1 MQLFV
6 AYGRV
11 AKIPTDAFG
20 ESRKG
25 TPYFKFDFVC
35 DSSQRDAQGKFIPSF
50 FHVETYGKQA
60 ELMYQSLS
68 KGSPILVKGEIVQR
82 PYLND
87 QQQQRTYQV
96 LYPSLTDGI
105 TFLESKTVSEQ
116 RRRPGLGLQTVPPAA
131 SHSPYPDPLD
141 ADEPF

>member
-35 DSSQRDAQGKFIPSF
+35 DSSQRDAQGKSIPSF

-82 PYLND
+82 PYLNG

-105 TFLESKTVSEQ
+105 TFLESKTASEQ
-116 RRRPGLGLQTVPPAA
+116 RRQPGLHPVPPAD
-131 SHSPYPDPLD
+131 SHSPYPEPLD